1 MQSRHVTKKVHSK
14 LQSEFRSVTR
24 NSIQNVDNLTPILV
38 RFLSLCC
45 PKRRHSLRAYKK
57 GFQCARVPLRSFG
70 WTTVAEEWRKNG
82 SGVFRLQFEAEVA
95 TLPHSLEPAKLSQTN
110 SEASVAYF
118 FFFFSIHHRYILKFA
133 SVLFSFSYF
142 LSVGRGERG
151 GKEEGIPALQ
161 RVATQEFYTHWLPLF
176 LIHEETCHIHDST
189 RLFSYVCFAGLFVC
203 LFFISKATARC
214 CEAPGGKEVHES
226 FIFVCCRHLLV
237 YACIK
242 KSLFKSINKDFQ
254 STGIETR

>member
-1 MQSRHVTKKVHSK
+1 MVRVCFVCSSKRRLQRCLTVWNQRSFHRLIVK
-14 LQSEFRSVTR
+14 LQS
-24 NSIQNVDNLTPILV
+24 PI
-38 RFLSLCC
+38 
-45 PKRRHSLRAYKK
+45 
-57 GFQCARVPLRSFG
+57 
-70 WTTVAEEWRKNG
+70 
-82 SGVFRLQFEAEVA
+82 
-95 TLPHSLEPAKLSQTN
+95 
-110 SEASVAYF
+110 